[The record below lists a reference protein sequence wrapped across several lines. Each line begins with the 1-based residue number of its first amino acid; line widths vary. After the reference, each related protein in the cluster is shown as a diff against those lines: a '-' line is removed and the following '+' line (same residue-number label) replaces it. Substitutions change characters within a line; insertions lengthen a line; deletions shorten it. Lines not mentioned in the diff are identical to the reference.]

1 MIVTIIG
8 AGMMGRGIG
17 TRLLAGGTDVEL
29 IDKDPASAGKLAQEL
44 AGQAK
49 ASATVGKTGR
59 LGGEIIVLAL
69 PYGAAAD
76 VVAEYGE
83 QLAGK
88 IVIEISNPVDF
99 STMELLT
106 PVDSSAA
113 EEVAKLVPRETPVVK
128 AFNTTFAQTLV
139 DGQVASQQLE
149 VLIAGDDDAAK
160 DKVAALVE
168 AGGLKP
174 IDVGMLR
181 RARQL
186 EHLGLLHMSLQ
197 ERLGTEFRSA
207 VKFIW

>member
-1 MIVTIIG
+1 MTVTIIG

-29 IDKDPASAGKLAQEL
+29 IDKDPASAGRLAQEL
-44 AGQAK
+44 ADQGK
-49 ASATVGKTGR
+49 ANATVGEAGR

-88 IVIEISNPVDF
+88 IVIDISNPVDF

-113 EEVAKLVPRETPVVK
+113 EEVAKLVPHGTPVVK
-128 AFNTTFAQTLV
+128 AFNTTFAPTLV
-139 DGQVASQQLE
+139 DGQVAGQQLE
-149 VLIAGDDDAAK
+149 VLIAGDDATAK
-160 DKVAALVE
+160 GKVAALVE
-168 AGGLKP
+168 AGGLQP
-174 IDVGMLR
+174 IDVGTLR

-186 EHLGLLHMSLQ
+186 EHLGFLHISLQ
-197 ERLGTEFRSA
+197 ERLGSEFRSA

>member
-17 TRLLAGGTDVEL
+17 TRLLAPGTDVEL
-29 IDKDPASAGKLAQEL
+29 IDKDPASAGRLAQEL
-44 AGQAK
+44 TGQGK
-49 ASATVGKTGR
+49 ASATIGEAGR

-69 PYGAAAD
+69 PYGAVAE
-76 VVAEYGE
+76 VVARYGE

-99 STMELLT
+99 STMDLLT

-113 EEVAKLVPRETPVVK
+113 EEVAKLVPRGTPVVK
-128 AFNTTFAQTLV
+128 AFNTTFALTLV
-139 DGQVASQQLE
+139 DGQVAGQQLE
-149 VLIAGDDDAAK
+149 VLIAGDDAAAK
-160 DKVAALVE
+160 GKVAALVE
-168 AGGLKP
+168 AGGLQP

-186 EHLGLLHMSLQ
+186 EHLGFLHIAC
-197 ERLGTEFRSA
+197 RSTLEA
-207 VKFIW
+207 SSAAR

>member
-1 MIVTIIG
+1 MMVTIIG

-29 IDKDPASAGKLAQEL
+29 IDKDPASAGRLAQEL
-44 AGQAK
+44 AGQNK
-49 ASATVGKTGR
+49 ASATVGEAGR

-76 VVAEYGE
+76 VVTEYGE
-83 QLAGK
+83 QLIGK
-88 IVIEISNPVDF
+88 IVIDISNPVNF

-113 EEVAKLVPRETPVVK
+113 EEVAKLVPPETPVVK

-139 DGQVASQQLE
+139 DGQAAGQQLE
-149 VLIAGDDDAAK
+149 VLIAGDDAAAK
-160 DKVAALVE
+160 GKVAALVE
-168 AGGLKP
+168 AGGLQP
-174 IDVGMLR
+174 IDVGTLR

-186 EHLGLLHMSLQ
+186 EHLGLLHISLQ
-197 ERLGTEFRSA
+197 EPLGTEFRSA